1 LRDYAGVDWADAEH
15 AVYVED
21 EAGTKVMSRT
31 VPQTVDG
38 LADFGRWLDERRAAG
53 REMWAAIEKP
63 EGRIVDFLL
72 DHGVVVF
79 AINPRIVDRA
89 RDRFRV
95 SGAKS
100 DPFDARV
107 LATFLRT
114 DHAHLAPLRPSSEA
128 AQELKGLTR
137 DYTRQVRQQT
147 RLLNQLTAALKAY
160 YPRALEVVDDL
171 KSRWGRDFLRDYP
184 SPAAL
189 TPLTERRWQRW
200 ARDHRLSAER
210 AAALWMIVARPQ
222 LAVPAHVVRVQTRLV
237 GALLA
242 QLEVTIRVA
251 TAYREAIDDFFARM
265 PAATWARTLPG
276 GRSGTTVP
284 RLYAEL
290 GDAAGRWQSFRHLQ
304 GHGGAVPITD
314 RSGKQL
320 SVRFRFACNTHLRD
334 AVHQFAQQSLL
345 HSEWARAYYD
355 RCRHRGH
362 RHHHALRA
370 LAAKWLKIIF
380 ALWSRGM
387 AYDESRHLATIG
399 RQHLRQTA

>member
-1 LRDYAGVDWADAEH
+1 MRDYLGVDWADAEH
-15 AVYVED
+15 AVWVED
-21 EAGTKVMSRT
+21 EAGTKMLSRS
-31 VPQTVDG
+31 VPQTVEG
-38 LADFGRWLDERRAAG
+38 LAEFGRWLDERRATG
-53 REMWAAIEKP
+53 RELWAAIEKP

-79 AINPRIVDRA
+79 AVNPKAVDRA

-95 SGAKS
+95 SGASS

-107 LATFLRT
+107 LATFVRT
-114 DHAHLAPLRPSSEA
+114 EHSHLAPLRPSSEA

-137 DYTRQVRQQT
+137 DYTRQVRHQT

-160 YPRALEVVDDL
+160 YPRALEVIDDL

-184 SPAAL
+184 TPGALAA
-189 TPLTERRWQRW
+189 LTERRWQRW

-210 AAALWMIVARPQ
+210 ATALWSIIAPPQ

-237 GALLA
+237 GALLE
-242 QLEVTIRVA
+242 QLTTTLGTVE
-251 TAYREAIDDFFARM
+251 AYREAITDFFGGM
-265 PAATWARTLPG
+265 PAAAWARTLPA
-276 GRSGTTVP
+276 GRSGTTIP

-290 GDAAGRWQSFRHLQ
+290 GDAAGRWQTFRHLQ
-304 GHGGAVPITD
+304 GHAGTVPITK
-314 RSGKQL
+314 RSGKQI
-320 SVRFRFACNTHLRD
+320 VVMFRFSCNTHLRD
-334 AVHQFAQQSLL
+334 AVHQFAQQSLH

-355 RCRHRGH
+355 RCRRRGL

-370 LAAKWLKIIF
+370 LAAKWLKILF
-380 ALWSRGM
+380 VLWSRQL
-387 AYDESRHLATIG
+387 AYDETHHLATIG